1 MNFKDKPEYQDFHL
15 GGVKHI
21 DPKMAYQLL
30 AEDETIMIDVREK
43 DEFEVEHVDMPN
55 VLLHPMPQIM
65 ERLQYIP
72 DDRLIVLICA
82 KGERSTKVARVM
94 KMQGFKDVANLD
106 GGMKQWL
113 KEDLP
118 VENIMPEA
126 CGSCHGG
133 GCC

>member
-1 MNFKDKPEYQDFHL
+1 MNLKDQPYYQDFHL
-15 GGVKHI
+15 ESVKHI
-21 DPKMAYQLL
+21 SPKDAYYFL
-30 AEDETIMIDVREK
+30 AEGQAVMIDVREK

-72 DDRLIVLICA
+72 DDRLIVLFCA
-82 KGERSTKVARVM
+82 KGERSTKVARLL
-94 KMQGFKDVANLD
+94 KMQGFNEVANLD

-113 KEDLP
+113 KENLP
-118 VENIMPEA
+118 VDNIMPEA
-126 CGSCHGG
+126 CGDCNG

>member
-1 MNFKDKPEYQDFHL
+1 MDLKEQPQYQSFHL
-15 GGVKHI
+15 EGVKHMA
-21 DPKMAYQLL
+21 PKKAYSLISEGQ
-30 AEDETIMIDVREK
+30 AIMLDVREK
-43 DEFEVEHVDMPN
+43 DEFEVEHVNTPN

-72 DDRLIVLICA
+72 DDRLIVVICA
-82 KGERSTKVARVM
+82 KGERSVKVARVLE
-94 KMQGFKDVANLD
+94 MQGFAQVANLD

-126 CGSCHGG
+126 CGSCKG

>member
-1 MNFKDKPEYQDFHL
+1 MDLKEQPQYQSFHL
-15 GGVKHI
+15 EGVMHI
-21 DPKMAYQLL
+21 APKEAYGLILKDQAIIL
-30 AEDETIMIDVREK
+30 DVREK
-43 DEFEVEHVDMPN
+43 DEFEVEHVDTPN

-72 DDRLIVLICA
+72 TDRLIIVICA
-82 KGERSTKVARVM
+82 KGERSAKVTRVLE
-94 KMQGFKDVANLD
+94 MQGFAQVANLD

-126 CGSCHGG
+126 CGSCHEG

>member
-1 MNFKDKPEYQDFHL
+1 MNLKDQPEYQTFHL
-15 GGVKHI
+15 DGVKHI
-21 DPKMAYQLL
+21 SPREAYDFVSQEK
-30 AEDETIMIDVREK
+30 AIMIDVREK
-43 DEFEVEHVDMPN
+43 EEFEVEHVDLPD

-72 DDRLIVLICA
+72 NDRLIIVICA
-82 KGERSTKVARVM
+82 KGERSTKVARVLE
-94 KMQGFKDVANLD
+94 MQGFAQVANLD

-113 KEDLP
+113 KEALP

-133 GCC
+133 CC